1 MKSPL
6 NLLFCK
12 KKTILKQTEK
22 QKRHR
27 GIAFSVCLSVVVVV
41 LSRTTHNFQ
50 LDAIHSS

>member
-12 KKTILKQTEK
+12 NKTILKQTEK

-27 GIAFSVCLSVVVVV
+27 GIAFSVCLSVVVV